1 MAGTVLL
8 RRGALGDVVLLGA
21 VTASVERP
29 VTVLTAPSLVG
40 LVARMRGVDAALP
53 WPKEASARAVA
64 ATLPPGARVIDLHGT
79 TRSWLVA
86 AWAGGASARINKHS
100 LHRRLW
106 LRGFVSSGRPPVPAL
121 YAAACGASVAPPPWF
136 DVPVAR
142 RDALILVPGAA
153 WPTKRWAPGRLAAV
167 GRAWE
172 GPVLVLGGPDDDA
185 ICDEVAREVPGA
197 SVLVERGFDRTLE
210 ALARA
215 AVVVGGDTGLL
226 HLAAA
231 CGAPVVTLFGPTH
244 PADGFAVHRGVVVQR
259 ALPCRPC
266 TLHGR
271 PACPLGHHACMDLD
285 AVEVIAAARAAA
297 AGGAPTL

>member
-21 VTASVERP
+21 VTTSLERP

-40 LVARMRGVDAALP
+40 LVARMRGVDVALP
-53 WPKEASARAVA
+53 WPKDASARAIA
-64 ATLPPGARVIDLHGT
+64 ATLPRGARVIDLHAT
-79 TRSWLVA
+79 TRSRLVA
-86 AWAGGASARINKHS
+86 AWAGGAASRVDKRS

-106 LRGFVSSGRPPVPAL
+106 LRGFVATGRPPVPAL
-121 YAAACGASVAPPPWF
+121 YAQACDVAVTPPPWF
-136 DVPVAR
+136 DLPAAQ

-153 WPTKRWAPGRLAAV
+153 WPTKRWATDRLATV
-167 GRAWE
+167 GRAWA
-172 GPVLVLGGPDDDA
+172 GPVVVLGGPDDDA
-185 ICDEVAREVPGA
+185 ICADVARAVPGA
-197 SVLVERGFDRTLE
+197 EVLVERGFDRTLR
-210 ALARA
+210 ALASA
-215 AVVVGGDTGLL
+215 AVAVGGDTGLV

-271 PACPLGHHACMDLD
+271 PACPLGHHACMDL
-285 AVEVIAAARAAA
+285 AAAEVIAAARAAA
-297 AGGAPTL
+297 GAG